1 MKSSPHPWNS
11 ENNEKHHV
19 HNRYQQKEITKKHI
33 ISIWGVWASGGK
45 QGDFFFF
52 FPLSPGAGWIHDLPY
67 VRENPNKPLN
77 NIFPK
82 GIREI
87 SRRIFQKWLESKDT
101 SKDLLFG
108 IILTI
113 NLLTQT
119 CFHFLHVKK
128 HQVFQNRIRKREKI
142 VNDCII

>member
-1 MKSSPHPWNS
+1 MYTTTISKKKS
-11 ENNEKHHV
+11 
-19 HNRYQQKEITKKHI
+19 QKSTSFQFGE
-33 ISIWGVWASGGK
+33 WGE

-52 FPLSPGAGWIHDLPY
+52 SLSPEAGWIHDLPY

-77 NIFPK
+77 NIVPK
-82 GIREI
+82 SIREI
-87 SRRIFQKWLESKDT
+87 SRRIFQKWLESKDA

-119 CFHFLHVKK
+119 NFHFLHVKK
-128 HQVFQNRIRKREKI
+128 HQVLPRQNKKKTE
-142 VNDCII
+142 DC

>member
-1 MKSSPHPWNS
+1 MKSFPHPWNS
-11 ENNEKHHV
+11 KNNEKSM
-19 HNRYQQKEITKKHI
+19 YTTTISKKKSQKSTSFQFGE
-33 ISIWGVWASGGK
+33 WGGARW
-45 QGDFFFF
+45 FFFF
-52 FPLSPGAGWIHDLPY
+52 FFLSPGAGWIHDLPY

-77 NIFPK
+77 NIIPK
-82 GIREI
+82 SMREI
-87 SRRIFQKWLESKDT
+87 SRRIFQKWLESKDA

-128 HQVFQNRIRKREKI
+128 HQVLPKQNMKKRE
-142 VNDCII
+142 DC